1 MVLLYKLNKII
12 IQNHFKLRLLG
23 VSLQQHPTNGI
34 KLITCFKI
42 NTFSTLTSLI
52 YSLLFISHVI
62 LQSYYSILSLAVA
75 PTLHAHVKNTQHKST
90 TELTREPI
98 TSAVCQLP
106 TDSLIA
112 VILWLTEQLSSKVK
126 SRLLLN
132 TQQLC
137 GRCQTSVFIIYTPF
151 RFRRTV
157 NYLTL

>member
-1 MVLLYKLNKII
+1 MVLLYKLNTII

-23 VSLQQHPTNGI
+23 VSLQQQPTNGI

-62 LQSYYSILSLAVA
+62 LWSYYSILSLAVA
-75 PTLHAHVKNTQHKST
+75 PTLHAHVNTQHQNT
-90 TELTREPI
+90 TELTREPT
-98 TSAVCQLP
+98 TSVVCQLP
-106 TDSLIA
+106 TDSLIT

-137 GRCQTSVFIIYTPF
+137 GRCQTSVFLIYTRF
-151 RFRRTV
+151 RFSSTESRE
-157 NYLTL
+157 

>member
-1 MVLLYKLNKII
+1 MVLPYKLNTII

-23 VSLQQHPTNGI
+23 VRLQQQPTNGI

-42 NTFSTLTSLI
+42 DTFITLTSLI
-52 YSLLFISHVI
+52 FSHLFISHVI

-75 PTLHAHVKNTQHKST
+75 LTLYAHVNTQHKST
-90 TELTREPI
+90 TELTREPT
-98 TSAVCQLP
+98 TSVVCQLP

-137 GRCQTSVFIIYTPF
+137 GRCQTSVFLIYTRF
-151 RFRRTV
+151 RFSSTESRE
-157 NYLTL
+157 

>member
-1 MVLLYKLNKII
+1 MVLLYKLNTITT
-12 IQNHFKLRLLG
+12 QNHFKLRLLG
-23 VSLQQHPTNGI
+23 VGLQQQPTNGI

-42 NTFSTLTSLI
+42 NAFSTLTSLI

-75 PTLHAHVKNTQHKST
+75 PTTLHSHVNTQHKST
-90 TELTREPI
+90 TELTREPT
-98 TSAVCQLP
+98 TSVICQLP

-137 GRCQTSVFIIYTPF
+137 GRCQTSVFVIYTRF
-151 RFRRTV
+151 RFSSTESRE
-157 NYLTL
+157 